1 MNYNVLFYKNA
12 SFIVLGILIIFSIII
27 CISSKNNILNNLNFK
42 NEMQHRSNL
51 LQEGLENRNNNVQ
64 EGFTSKYKPSK
75 LEKDN
80 DIFSLIDRKLK
91 ALTQEIGGNEGKN
104 EIKEILKNSKKICNL
119 ECAKCMMNMIEDK
132 KGMKSID
139 FENLFDDEN
148 DDNCIKCK
156 KYTELSSSLQGMI
169 DSL

>member
-12 SFIVLGILIIFSIII
+12 SFIVLGILIIFSLII
-27 CISSKNNILNNLNFK
+27 CISSKNNILNNLNFN
-42 NEMQHRSNL
+42 NEMQYRSNL
-51 LQEGLENRNNNVQ
+51 LQEGLQNRKHQVK
-64 EGFTSKYKPSK
+64 EGFTSKYKASK
-75 LEKDN
+75 LEKNN

-104 EIKEILKNSKKICNL
+104 EVKEILKSSKKICNL

-156 KYTELSSSLQGMI
+156 KYTELSTSLQGMI